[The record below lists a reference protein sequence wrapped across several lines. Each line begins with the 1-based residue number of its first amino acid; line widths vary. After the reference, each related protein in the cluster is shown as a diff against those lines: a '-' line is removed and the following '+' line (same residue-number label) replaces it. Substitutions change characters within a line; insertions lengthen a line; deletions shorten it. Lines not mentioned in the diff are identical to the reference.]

1 MKSVNCI
8 KCLHHS
14 CAQYSLQDVWVY
26 VCAGV
31 HTHMNILALEN
42 MFCLK
47 FCVTFR
53 KMMIHWTI
61 YRMSLCYCHFNW
73 RAHFLVFY
81 YHNDFGRLICVV
93 FKTKFLIS
101 HIMIIMS
108 WQLYLCFVISNFYH
122 YIFISYIVQSFLDW
136 NISKIDIME
145 RIISSKKVHLLNI
158 KCLSL
163 CNISTAKFF
172 IADVIVGIFIRHP
185 FSFGHIS

>member
-47 FCVTFR
+47 FWVTFR

-81 YHNDFGRLICVV
+81 YHKDFGRLICVV
-93 FKTKFLIS
+93 SKAKFLMF
-101 HIMIIMS
+101 HIMIIIH
-108 WQLYLCFVISNFYH
+108 WHLYLYVSFHIFQH
-122 YIFISYIVQSFLDW
+122 YIFDTMNSSNRGSQ
-136 NISKIDIME
+136 IDIFP
-145 RIISSKKVHLLNI
+145 RLI
-158 KCLSL
+158 
-163 CNISTAKFF
+163 
-172 IADVIVGIFIRHP
+172 
-185 FSFGHIS
+185 